1 MRGPTSPDHGA
12 LLAAI
17 VNSTDDAIISKD
29 LKGSITS
36 WNKGAERIF
45 GWTAAEMI
53 GSSIFRL
60 IPSDRQAEEKQII
73 ATIREGRR
81 VETYDTVRMI
91 KGGGTVPVSITV
103 SPVFDMEGNIIGA
116 SKIAR
121 DITDRLK
128 SEEIRHLLMREVA
141 HRSKNM
147 LAIVEA
153 IVRQT
158 ARRSPPG
165 DFAERLSQRL
175 RSIAVSQDLL
185 VNGEWSGV
193 EIRAL
198 IDSQLAHLDL
208 LLGPRIQI
216 GGPTLILK
224 PAAAQTL
231 GMALHELAT
240 NALKHGSLSD
250 DRGHVEL
257 SWNLVE
263 DDATFEMQWIEVG
276 GPPIT
281 QQPVAGFGETVLR
294 RITEGSL
301 QGHAE
306 HLYAPSGL
314 TWRLRAPRDMVLA

>member
-1 MRGPTSPDHGA
+1 M
-12 LLAAI
+12 AAV

-29 LKGSITS
+29 LDGSITS
-36 WNKGAERIF
+36 WNRGAERIF

-53 GSSIFRL
+53 GSSIFKL
-60 IPSDRQAEEKQII
+60 IPADRLSEEKQII

-81 VETYDTVRMI
+81 VETYDTVRMK

-116 SKIAR
+116 SKVAR
-121 DITDRLK
+121 DITDRMK

-158 ARRSPPG
+158 ASRSPPA

-193 EIRAL
+193 EITAL
-198 IDSQLAHLDL
+198 VDGQLAHVDL
-208 LLGPRIQI
+208 PLGPRIQI
-216 GGPTLILK
+216 AGPSLILK

-240 NALKHGSLSD
+240 NALEHGSLSN

-257 SWNLVE
+257 SWTL
-263 DDATFEMQWIEVG
+263 DDATFDMQWIEFG

-294 RITEGSL
+294 RTTEGSL

-314 TWRLRAPRDMVLA
+314 RWRLRAPRNMVLA